1 MPPMRP
7 TRWFDA
13 HLDLAMLER
22 LGRDMHRD
30 DLSSCGGPE
39 LPAACT
45 LPSLA
50 RAPVTHALATIF
62 IEPDGHDAIGYPSG
76 DAHAAHQRGIEQLD
90 TYRAWFRDGR
100 AATLHNPDSSLSVPR
115 LGILIEG
122 ADAITS
128 PDELP
133 FWVGR
138 GVVAIG
144 LAWAKPSRYAG
155 GNMTDLPLTDL
166 GRALVRRM
174 DELKV
179 LHDASHLS
187 DRALFELFDRT
198 DRVVVASHSNCRAIV
213 EREPPVLEDLPPA
226 VRPPDPRL
234 LVQRHLS
241 DRAILEIA
249 RRGGVVGLNLFS
261 PFIIPGGRRSRR
273 ATIREWSHHADHL
286 CQVVGHHHAIGLG
299 SDMDGGFSAAKLPQG
314 LDTPEDYH
322 LLTDE
327 LAAQGWNQD
336 AIEAFAWGNWAR
348 VLGVSRNSPTR
359 S

>member
-1 MPPMRP
+1 MPPPRP

-30 DLSSCGGPE
+30 DLASCGGPE

-45 LPSLA
+45 LRTLA

-62 IEPDGHDAIGYPSG
+62 IEPDGQDAIGYPSG
-76 DAHAAHQRGIEQLD
+76 DSAAAHQRGVEQLD

-100 AATLHNPDSSLSVPR
+100 AATLHDPNAALRVPR

-122 ADAITS
+122 ADAIRT

-133 FWVGR
+133 YWVAQ

-155 GNMTDLPLTDL
+155 GNLTDLPLTDL

-174 DELKV
+174 DELQV

-213 EREPPVLEDLPPA
+213 EREPPALDELPA
-226 VRPPDPRL
+226 AARALDPKL
-234 LVQRHLS
+234 LMQRHLP

-273 ATIREWSHHADHL
+273 ATIREWSHHADHV
-286 CQVVGHHHAIGLG
+286 CQLVGHHHALGLG
-299 SDMDGGFSAAKLPQG
+299 SDMDGGFSAAKLPDG
-314 LDTPEDYH
+314 IDHPGDYH
-322 LLTDE
+322 RLSDE
-327 LAAQGWNQD
+327 LASQGWNED

-348 VLGVSRNSPTR
+348 VLRIENANTSYL
-359 S
+359 